1 MSFKISVIIA
11 TFNSGRT
18 LRQTLDS
25 IRYQTYKNVETII
38 IDGLSSDNT
47 LEIINEYSD
56 VVTKCISEKDSG
68 IYEAFNK
75 GINLATGDYIGFIGS
90 DDCYCNYNSL
100 EKIIEELSDDVDVL
114 SACVNLVFEE
124 NNTEMLIKSKRSIS
138 DIMNGIMLPHQGLL
152 VKTKIMKEYMFN
164 EKHKIISDYEFLLKY
179 VIDGGKIIYC
189 NYPVVYFSNG
199 GISSNSINSD
209 TWENNILEHIAV
221 YRNLNL
227 DKKYLF
233 GYLNQV
239 FKYEEMENSK
249 YLIILL
255 MKNLL
260 KKFRLAEIVK
270 ILLGIKKKH
279 KCNLKYCRWCDR
291 YGE

>member
-90 DDCYCNYNSL
+90 DDCYIDYSVFDN
-100 EKIIEELSDDVDVL
+100 IIKDLSVDIDMISYPIVCIDEYYKNEYIFL
-114 SACVNLVFEE
+114 IL
-124 NNTEMLIKSKRSIS
+124 LIK
-138 DIMNGIMLPHQGLL
+138 
-152 VKTKIMKEYMFN
+152 KIF
-164 EKHKIISDYEFLLKY
+164 
-179 VIDGGKIIYC
+179 
-189 NYPVVYFSNG
+189 
-199 GISSNSINSD
+199 
-209 TWENNILEHIAV
+209 
-221 YRNLNL
+221 
-227 DKKYLF
+227 
-233 GYLNQV
+233 
-239 FKYEEMENSK
+239 
-249 YLIILL
+249 
-255 MKNLL
+255 
-260 KKFRLAEIVK
+260 
-270 ILLGIKKKH
+270 
-279 KCNLKYCRWCDR
+279 
-291 YGE
+291 

>member
-90 DDCYCNYNSL
+90 DDCYIDYSVFDN
-100 EKIIEELSDDVDVL
+100 IIKDLSVDIDMISYPIV
-114 SACVNLVFEE
+114 CIDEYYKNEYIFF
-124 NNTEMLIKSKRSIS
+124 NTLDKE
-138 DIMNGIMLPHQGLL
+138 DILTGKMLPHPGLF
-152 VKTKIMKEYMFN
+152 VKTKIMKKYMFN
-164 EKHKIISDYEFLLKY
+164 DKNKIISDYEFLLRY
-179 VIDGGKIIYC
+179 
-189 NYPVVYFSNG
+189 
-199 GISSNSINSD
+199 
-209 TWENNILEHIAV
+209 
-221 YRNLNL
+221 
-227 DKKYLF
+227 
-233 GYLNQV
+233 
-239 FKYEEMENSK
+239 
-249 YLIILL
+249 
-255 MKNLL
+255 
-260 KKFRLAEIVK
+260 
-270 ILLGIKKKH
+270 H
-279 KCNLKYCRWCDR
+279 KR
-291 YGE
+291 

>member
-90 DDCYCNYNSL
+90 DDCYIDYSVFDN
-100 EKIIEELSDDVDVL
+100 IIKDLSVDID
-114 SACVNLVFEE
+114 
-124 NNTEMLIKSKRSIS
+124 MIS
-138 DIMNGIMLPHQGLL
+138 YPIVYIDEYY
-152 VKTKIMKEYMFN
+152 KKYMFN
-164 EKHKIISDYEFLLKY
+164 DKNKIISDYEFLLRY
-179 VIDGGKIIYC
+179 LIDGGVVKFSD
-189 NYPVVYFSNG
+189 YPVAYFSNSG
-199 GISSNSINSD
+199 VSSGNFNSESWKCEISEHLTLYKSLK
-209 TWENNILEHIAV
+209 LEQ
-221 YRNLNL
+221 
-227 DKKYLF
+227 KYLF

-239 FKYEEMENSK
+239 FKYKERENTK

-260 KKFRLAEIVK
+260 KKFKLAEIVK

-279 KCNLKYCRWCDR
+279 KCNLKYCRWCGR

>member
-1 MSFKISVIIA
+1 MDFKISIVIA
-11 TFNSGRT
+11 TFNSGKT
-18 LRQTLDS
+18 LKQTLDS
-25 IRYQTYKNVETII
+25 IRYQTYKNIELII

-47 LEIINEYSD
+47 LAIIKEYND
-56 VVTKCISEKDSG
+56 IVTKYISEKDNG

-75 GINLATGDYIGFIGS
+75 GIKMATGDYICFIGS
-90 DDCYCNYNSL
+90 DDCYYNYYSL

-138 DIMNGIMLPHQGLL
+138 DIMNGRMLPHQGLL
-152 VKTKIMKEYMFN
+152 VKTKLMKEYMFS
-164 EKHKIISDYEFLLKY
+164 EKYKIISDYEFLLRY
-179 VIDGGKIIYC
+179 VIDGGKIKYC

-227 DKKYLF
+227 DRKYLF
-233 GYLNQV
+233 GYLNQI
-239 FKYEEMENSK
+239 FKYKEFENIH
-249 YLIILL
+249 YLIILFAKK
-255 MKNLL
+255 ML
-260 KKFRLAEIVK
+260 KKLRLVEIMK
-270 ILLGIKKKH
+270 RLLRIKRKH

-291 YGE
+291 YNN